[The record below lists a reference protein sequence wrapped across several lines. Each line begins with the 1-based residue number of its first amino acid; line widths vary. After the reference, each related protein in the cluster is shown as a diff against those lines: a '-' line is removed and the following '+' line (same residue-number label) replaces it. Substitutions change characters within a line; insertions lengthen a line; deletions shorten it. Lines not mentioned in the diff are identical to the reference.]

1 MSTRKSVFI
10 CNMAIIA
17 LCLVS
22 ILSYFIMPFW
32 RVKVSYTLTAETL
45 ESLLPDNSESG
56 SEEADSL
63 YANLDFAELL
73 DEDITLAL
81 SIKLKTAD
89 ILGSMGGDS
98 EALVGRILE
107 DNVHSIIEQID
118 PIINDMV
125 KKVVKTV
132 VKSTFKEEL
141 KSQVKEKLAEDAT
154 NEEVEAELAALGL
167 SDTEIDQKTDQLID
181 ALYEENAT
189 VDSVVD
195 VAIDIV
201 QDSISSMRESGKAE
215 YADAELSPEA
225 EADLRE
231 QLSSALKNFSK
242 EDGSLDPEGF
252 TSEFLLGMLKG
263 ADSGDSSDESSNV
276 ASVSLATPL
285 SSSSDLT
292 EEEQDAK
299 EELKKVLTD
308 KLMSSI
314 GGAADVIVMVL
325 QYISYVIFFTF
336 FIWLYPILKILAK
349 LKRRNNA
356 IRLGVPI
363 WFGSIPFVVLCLL
376 PTIALKVLTGPMAG
390 ALGEAAG
397 VLSNLS
403 ISFFSC
409 SLVSFIIGIV
419 FFVFVIAYY
428 GRLRK
433 ALKRGT
439 AFEGVPA
446 QDSETVVEDPVE
458 DVVSEMASEVANE
471 SVTETTDE

>member
-45 ESLLPDNSESG
+45 ESLLPDDAQSG
-56 SEEADSL
+56 SNEADSL

-89 ILGSMGGDS
+89 ILGSMGADS

-125 KKVVKTV
+125 KKVVKSV

-154 NEEVEAELAALGL
+154 NEEVEAELAAMGL
-167 SDTEIDQKTDQLID
+167 SDAEIDQKTDQLID

-201 QDSISSMRESGKAE
+201 EDSIASMKESGKAE

-231 QLSSALKNFSK
+231 QLSSALENFSK

-252 TSEFLLGMLKG
+252 TSEFLLGMLKNAG
-263 ADSGDSSDESSNV
+263 SGEQSEETANV
-276 ASVSLATPL
+276 SMATPL

-292 EEEQDAK
+292 AEEQDAK

-314 GGAADVIVMVL
+314 GGAADIIAMVL

-376 PTIALKVLTGPMAG
+376 PTIALKVVTGPMAG
-390 ALGEAAG
+390 TLGEAAG

-439 AFEGVPA
+439 AFEGAPA
-446 QDSETVVEDPVE
+446 QDSETVVEDPIE
-458 DVVSEMASEVANE
+458 DVISEMASEVAND